1 MGNND
6 ADKQVAIFS
15 DILTSCVL
23 NQFKI
28 LLGELGFLTEK
39 LKKKNYYSKLSQK
52 LSDKTNTTKISW
64 SILET
69 FLNVINLLLI

>member
-39 LKKKNYYSKLSQK
+39 LKKNYYSKLSQK
-52 LSDKTNTTKISW
+52 LSDKTNTTKTSW

>member
-39 LKKKNYYSKLSQK
+39 FKKKLLFKV
-52 LSDKTNTTKISW
+52 IS
-64 SILET
+64 E
-69 FLNVINLLLI
+69 VV

>member
-39 LKKKNYYSKLSQK
+39 LKKKTIIQSYLRSCLIKPIPLKLPGQYWK
-52 LSDKTNTTKISW
+52 H
-64 SILET
+64 
-69 FLNVINLLLI
+69 F